1 MKPFPGG
8 IDVSNPF
15 SIEVGSA
22 DGYTVIRLAG
32 YVDAYTA
39 PDFEAAVQAEVSS
52 GRKRLIVDCEKLSY
66 ISSAGLGVFM
76 SFIEEVREAGG
87 DIKICGLQPKVRH
100 TFEILGFHEIFD
112 IVGNETEARARFTN
126 V

>member
-1 MKPFPGG
+1 M
-8 IDVSNPF
+8 SNPF

-87 DIKICGLQPKVRH
+87 DIKITKDGNVLLKEMVHQPCH
-100 TFEILGFHEIFD
+100 NSLLNFLSL
-112 IVGNETEARARFTN
+112 ETVQPLSYF
-126 V
+126 

>member
-1 MKPFPGG
+1 M
-8 IDVSNPF
+8 SNPF
-15 SIEVGSA
+15 SIEVGSE
-22 DGYTVIRLAG
+22 DGYSLIRLAG

-39 PDFEAAVQAEVSS
+39 PEFEAAIEAEVSS

-66 ISSAGLGVFM
+66 IPSAGLGVFM

-112 IVGNETEARARFTN
+112 IVGNEREARARFT
-126 V
+126 VA